1 MAVIFVVWKVGRG
14 DCLLVSRGKQ
24 FVGGGSQVASLLLF
38 STQNPIPLDTVS
50 SRQQKTTTLKSAKN
64 MI

>member
-24 FVGGGSQVASLLLF
+24 FAGGGSQVVASLLLF
-38 STQNPIPLDTVS
+38 SPQNPIPLDTVS
-50 SRQQKTTTLKSAKN
+50 SSRQQKQQQQH
-64 MI
+64 